1 MRKTGANPFRLVRVG
16 RRLHRKLGGRSVS
29 VALISLIL
37 FDPAAAHAQAT
48 LRCRHFTHDQIAA
61 PEPREARWPVSR
73 FEQIN
78 EAVKTRPHRVLLLGD
93 SLTERFPHDAP
104 RVWRDK
110 MVPRQVLNAGVSGD
124 RTEHLLWRMQHGNL
138 AGPAPRAAVLLIG
151 TNDLGHGRTPEE
163 VAEGIRADLLYL
175 RQRLP
180 KTRILLLGLW
190 PRAESPQARLR
201 RDTVAVNRLI
211 RHCGDDRT
219 IVYADLGGVLLER
232 DGRLSREISPDLL
245 HFSEA
250 GYARLAPRLVT
261 LIDDLVAAR

>member
-1 MRKTGANPFRLVRVG
+1 MALPALW
-16 RRLHRKLGGRSVS
+16 
-29 VALISLIL
+29 VAACAAML
-37 FDPAAAHAQAT
+37 FAPQPLMAQT
-48 LRCRHFTHDQIAA
+48 VLRCAPFTAAQIAA
-61 PEPREARWPVSR
+61 PEPREARWPVHR

-104 RVWRDK
+104 QVWRDK
-110 MVPRQVLNAGVSGD
+110 MVPRGVLNAGVSGD

-138 AGPAPRAAVLLIG
+138 AGPAPRVAVLLIG
-151 TNDLGHGRTPEE
+151 TNDLGHGRAPEE
-163 VAEGIRADLLYL
+163 VAEGIRADLFYL

-180 KTRILLLGLW
+180 RTRILLLGLW
-190 PRAESPQARLR
+190 PRAESPEARLR

-211 RHCGDDRT
+211 QHCGDDRT
-219 IVYADLGGVLLER
+219 IVYADLGGVLLDP
-232 DGRLSREISPDLL
+232 DGRLSREMSPDLL

-250 GYARLAPRLVT
+250 GYARLAPRLNA